1 MGYLIATIFGL
12 RIIYLFCNRNNPT
25 IVQKSENID
34 YGKMAM
40 YTLIVIYFMISMVT
54 Y

>member
-12 RIIYLFCNRNNPT
+12 RLVYLFCNRNNPT
-25 IVQKSENID
+25 IFPKSENIN
-34 YGKMAM
+34 YGKLCI
-40 YTLIVIYFMISMVT
+40 YILIVIYFMISMVT